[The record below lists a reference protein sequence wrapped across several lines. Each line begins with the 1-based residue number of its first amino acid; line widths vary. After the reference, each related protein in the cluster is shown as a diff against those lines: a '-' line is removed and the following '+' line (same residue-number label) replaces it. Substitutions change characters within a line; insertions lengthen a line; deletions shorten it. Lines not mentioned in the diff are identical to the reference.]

1 MQHLFELVGRV
12 QAQVW
17 VWKTHADKKN
27 RINVN
32 DSGLRQALI
41 ENLFELVG
49 RGEAQVEL
57 RNQVLSFLICICFF
71 QQGGGLIWMQGYVMN
86 TFLIICHFR
95 VFEPSGL

>member
-1 MQHLFELVGRV
+1 MENTCRL
-12 QAQVW
+12 
-17 VWKTHADKKN
+17 KKPP

-57 RNQVLSFLICICFF
+57 RNQVLSFLICIGFLR
-71 QQGGGLIWMQGYVMN
+71 QGGPGGRGFLIWMKGYRGRRFN
-86 TFLIICHFR
+86 ICG
-95 VFEPSGL
+95 EAL

>member
-1 MQHLFELVGRV
+1 MQNLFELVGRGE
-12 QAQVW
+12 AQVW
-17 VWKTHADKKN
+17 VWKTHADKKKP

-57 RNQVLSFLICICFF
+57 RNQVLSFLICIGFLREGGP
-71 QQGGGLIWMQGYVMN
+71 GGG
-86 TFLIICHFR
+86 F
-95 VFEPSGL
+95 